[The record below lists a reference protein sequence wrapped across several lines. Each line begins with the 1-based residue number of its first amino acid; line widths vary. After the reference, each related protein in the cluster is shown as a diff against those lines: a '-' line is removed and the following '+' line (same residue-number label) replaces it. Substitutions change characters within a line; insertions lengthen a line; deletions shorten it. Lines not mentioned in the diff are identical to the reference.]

1 MKPQAVRISE
11 QVIEVHS
18 RSFALAAKLLP
29 PRVHDRAVVLYA
41 WCRRADDA
49 VDLSSAEHGRLAV
62 DRLHRELD
70 SIYAGAPQS
79 DPLLEAFQ
87 LVVEENS
94 IPQAY
99 PRELV
104 HGLEMDLDAVHYR
117 TLDDLLLYCYRVAGV
132 VGLMMCHVMRLKDP
146 QATRNAV
153 HLGMAMQMTNIARD
167 VAADWDIGRLYLPD
181 PMLERNGASGL
192 REHLGGPFP
201 IEFRHAV
208 AAAIQELLDEADLYY
223 RSGDEGMRALTWQCA
238 LAIRTA
244 RRVYSAIG
252 DRLQDVGCDPLSGRA
267 YVSRERKVA
276 LTGRSFLASAGE
288 APSRLAE
295 QIGIQ
300 VRAGGSRA
308 GIPDAHV
315 RFPQDILPLE
325 SRR

>member
-1 MKPQAVRISE
+1 VKPQAVRISE

-49 VDLSSAEHGRLAV
+49 VDLASPEHGRLAV
-62 DRLHRELD
+62 QRLHRELD
-70 SIYAGAPQS
+70 AIYAGEPQP

-87 LVVEENS
+87 LVVRENS
-94 IPQAY
+94 IPVAY

-104 HGLEMDLDAVHYR
+104 HGLEMDLEAVHYR
-117 TLDDLLLYCYRVAGV
+117 SMDELLLYCYRVAGI

-167 VAADWDIGRLYLPD
+167 VAADWDIRRLYLPD
-181 PMLERNGASGL
+181 PMLARNGAADL
-192 REHLGGPFP
+192 RHHLGGPFP
-201 IEFRHAV
+201 TEYRHAV
-208 AAAIQELLDEADLYY
+208 AGAIQELLDEADLYY
-223 RSGDEGMRALTWQCA
+223 RSGDDGMRALTWQCS

-252 DRLQDVGCDPLSGRA
+252 DRLREVGCDPLSGRA
-267 YVSRERKVA
+267 YVSRERKLA
-276 LTGRSFLASAGE
+276 LTGRSFASAAGE
-288 APSRLAE
+288 IPGRLVERIAA
-295 QIGIQ
+295 Q

-308 GIPDAHV
+308 GIPDTHV
-315 RFPQDILPLE
+315 DFPQDILPLDPQ
-325 SRR
+325 S